1 MLVMNFSIF
10 IKVEWLVLAKTR
22 ISKGVLLMPVS
33 SRSFQLTHWSCKKRR
48 GADVFSEI
56 IDESILVESLNL
68 RDPSTC
74 VIPQLATWPAVIR
87 GIPIR
92 YVPPCVSP
100 PGGKFDPN
108 AASGSSRASFQ
119 NFVNLRIVVVFALK
133 DKRGIQPPLSKTSI
147 FLLAC
152 SLIPVTGFWRLKNPS
167 CCYNYDLESSNYNN
181 AFE

>member
-1 MLVMNFSIF
+1 MACSCKNTYFERSVAYASFIPFISTHTLVMQETTWCWCFQWNNWWVHFG
-10 IKVEWLVLAKTR
+10 R
-22 ISKGVLLMPVS
+22 I
-33 SRSFQLTHWSCKKRR
+33 
-48 GADVFSEI
+48 
-56 IDESILVESLNL
+56 LNL